1 MRNGGI
7 LDVFLNGDPTVFAK
21 GWNVEY
27 ERKRK
32 AEDDAKVFGL
42 SKWKDSISITQDR
55 WGVGLPLVFSKKEVT
70 EDFHKSNARSSK
82 RKFKKW

>member
-21 GWNVEY
+21 RWNVEY

-55 WGVGLPLVFSKKEVT
+55 
-70 EDFHKSNARSSK
+70 
-82 RKFKKW
+82 

>member
-55 WGVGLPLVFSKKEVT
+55 
-70 EDFHKSNARSSK
+70 
-82 RKFKKW
+82 